1 MLFVFLA
8 LYVALGIGCVVVGA
22 VRHRRS
28 AIVCGVVAIAVAVSS
43 LVVWL
48 LSTAGASHWTV
59 SVLQMLLSPMPE
71 SVLEP
76 GSVEDAT
83 QSSGVPVF
91 AFATLE
97 LIVAIALWA
106 IPVLGLVAA
115 TRAPRPAS
123 AG

>member
-1 MLFVFLA
+1 M
-8 LYVALGIGCVVVGA
+8 
-22 VRHRRS
+22 
-28 AIVCGVVAIAVAVSS
+28 CGVVAIAVAVSS
-43 LVVWL
+43 LLVWL
-48 LSTAGASHWTV
+48 FATAGASHWTV

-76 GSVEDAT
+76 GAVQDAT
-83 QSSGVPVF
+83 AGGGIPVF

-115 TRAPRPAS
+115 TRAPRTAS
-123 AG
+123 TG